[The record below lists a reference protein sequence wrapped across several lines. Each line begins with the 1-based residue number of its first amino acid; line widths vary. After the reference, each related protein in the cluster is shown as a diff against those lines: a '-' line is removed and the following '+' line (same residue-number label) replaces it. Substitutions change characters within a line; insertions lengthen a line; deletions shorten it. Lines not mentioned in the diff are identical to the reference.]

1 MNTRK
6 VNTLANK
13 LIQFGTEGGLY
24 IKKQK
29 KKNFFE
35 KWLKLNEQEIKL
47 LSVRSGRI
55 IRFYEM
61 TSLDKKKI
69 VKMSDKQPTHIL
81 MIYMAV
87 KLRKCDTVF
96 S

>member
-29 KKNFFE
+29 KRKKRFLRE
-35 KWLKLNEQEIKL
+35 MVEI
-47 LSVRSGRI
+47 
-55 IRFYEM
+55 E
-61 TSLDKKKI
+61 
-69 VKMSDKQPTHIL
+69 
-81 MIYMAV
+81 
-87 KLRKCDTVF
+87 
-96 S
+96 